1 MQIDNISETVTLSKE
16 EYDSFME
23 DVRML
28 NVLYD
33 CGVDNWEG
41 YDEAVTFYRENYAC
55 TNR

>member
-33 CGVDNWEG
+33 YGVDNWEG
-41 YDEAVTFYRENYAC
+41 YDEAVTFYRENYAS
-55 TNR
+55 TD